1 MAGCSRLG
9 LVIGDESWTLVRHFV
24 QRSGYDGGNATTQR
38 RMSNADELG
47 HFRPVRVGTTRNGL
61 EIVTKDNW
69 RRPIPESRSDG
80 RSTGDARTSS
90 FGPNGGI
97 RTMETFIG
105 PIAVRD
111 GTILKAARVVY
122 AVKI

>member
-1 MAGCSRLG
+1 M
-9 LVIGDESWTLVRHFV
+9 RHV
-24 QRSGYDGGNATTQR
+24 VPRSGYDGGNATTQR
-38 RMSNADELG
+38 RLSNADELG
-47 HFRPVRVGTTRNGL
+47 YFGPVRVGTTRNGL

-69 RRPIPESRSDG
+69 RWPIPESRSGG

-90 FGPNGGI
+90 FDPNGGV

-111 GTILKAARVVY
+111 GTILKAACVVY